1 MVERLN
7 NISLENFKNLNNNMT
22 KTRENN
28 SNYVIS
34 LGRRGKGEATLKIGK
49 TITLY
54 NQGKISQLQTA
65 ENIINKLITAK
76 TEKEQKSAFKKYD
89 KIVDKYKAN
98 EPLNKRLEEAKTIK
112 PFIINVI
119 LYKEFKPLEDET
131 DEEFKQRK
139 RRAKLHKGVYEQIG
153 ILSLN
158 VKGEEKVL
166 KGVLEKMLERDNIIG
181 SNDTSELFKK
191 WKTF

>member
-1 MVERLN
+1 
-7 NISLENFKNLNNNMT
+7 MT
-22 KTRENN
+22 KTRERNAA
-28 SNYVIS
+28 YLIS
-34 LGRRGKGEATLKIGK
+34 LGRKAKGEATAKINK
-49 TITLY
+49 IITLY
-54 NQGKISQLQTA
+54 NQSKISQVQTA
-65 ENIINKLITAK
+65 ENIIRKLITAK
-76 TEKEQKSAFKKYD
+76 TEKQQKSAFKKYD

-119 LYKEFKPLEDET
+119 LYKEFKPREDET

-166 KGVLEKMLERDNIIG
+166 KGALEKLLERDNIIG
-181 SNDTSELFKK
+181 SNGTSELFKK